1 MAERSI
7 IIIGNTGVG
16 KSFVVNCLL
25 DDEVFA
31 SEERSIAV
39 TSKLEFRKILIEDVT
54 YKIYNIPGLLEDD
67 EEKVKNN
74 KKAIMA
80 SLDNKEEV
88 YVFYMLTVEGGRLR
102 SNDLDAYR
110 AFSKAYEVKT
120 TAFAFLVNKYE
131 NKETL
136 KPSIT
141 HRIQTVLSNSNVYY
155 LPKVAESFE
164 NDKQLIQGIMISA
177 IKVMVP
183 HTVRKI
189 GEIVLAG
196 EEIKEIHKLMKEQLV
211 KYEEMIA
218 KNKIEYEKQLGLLK
232 SQLVAQQQKHDAE
245 VADLKKRQGR
255 CLIL

>member
-1 MAERSI
+1 
-7 IIIGNTGVG
+7 
-16 KSFVVNCLL
+16 
-25 DDEVFA
+25 
-31 SEERSIAV
+31 
-39 TSKLEFRKILIEDVT
+39 
-54 YKIYNIPGLLEDD
+54 
-67 EEKVKNN
+67 
-74 KKAIMA
+74 MA